1 MAIFKCKMCGGTL
14 EINNNETV
22 GVCEYCGTKQTLP
35 KSNDEVVSNLF
46 NRANNLRLK
55 CEFDKAEQV
64 YEKILEIDNTES
76 EAHWGIVLCKYGIE
90 YVEDPKTFTR
100 VPTCHRTSYDAIL
113 ADSAYLSAIAN
124 ADGYQKVIYE
134 EEAKKINEIQ
144 RGILSIVKNEKPFD
158 VFICYKE
165 TDENGQRTVDSTIA
179 NDIYHQLTNE
189 GFKVFY
195 SAITLEDKLGEAY
208 EPYIFAALNSAKVML
223 VIGTKPEYFEAVW
236 VKNEWSRFLKLIKT
250 DRSKLLIPC
259 YRNMDAYAL
268 PEEFSHLQS
277 QDMSKIGFINDIERG
292 IKKILSNGTDNV
304 ESNVIQKTPTNTNIA
319 PLLKRTFIF
328 LEDGDFESADEYCEK
343 VLDLDPECAMAYL
356 AKVLVSFKINRIE
369 ELSKIREE
377 YFNDKN
383 YIKAIRYANEKTK
396 AELNEYLNKW
406 KEKRYK
412 IAASIMENAKST
424 EEYRN
429 AAEIFKNIIDYKDSK
444 IQYDNCLS
452 QIDIIQN
459 LINKQKAIIKEI
471 DKRKIILEELERKR
485 KTIETKCVAEQN
497 RESKIKR
504 TINSHSMNT
513 LILSILNITLPLILF
528 IILLNSSE
536 QPSDF
541 EVIFGAL
548 SMVGSFC
555 CYLAF
560 IIYWS
565 RFTLKILK
573 KNVLVFLLR
582 IVLSIFVPLVASL
595 IAINECKKVKKIDI
609 DSNSNELIQKYLD
622 ELRQYQDKINSV
634 KSEIQ
639 HLSTQIN
646 QIGNLNPS
654 TEMRVDDFNNSVAVE
669 SKDELFVQAGNY
681 VVEMGTATT
690 TMLQRQFK
698 LGYARA
704 ARLLDSLEESG
715 IVGPF
720 VESQPRQVLL
730 SKEQWEQLRN
740 NYL

>member
-1 MAIFKCKMCGGTL
+1 MAIFKCKMCGGAL

-22 GVCEYCGTKQTLP
+22 AVCEYCGTKQTLP

-46 NRANNLRLK
+46 NRANSLRLK

-64 YEKILEIDNTES
+64 YEKILEIDNTEA

-90 YVEDPKTFTR
+90 YVEDPKTYTR
-100 VPTCHRTSYDAIL
+100 IPTCHRTSYDSIL
-113 ADSAYLSAIAN
+113 ADSAYLSAVAN

-134 EEAKKINEIQ
+134 EEAKKINDIQ

-165 TDENGQRTVDSTIA
+165 TDESGQRTVDSTIA

-195 SAITLEDKLGEAY
+195 AAITLEDKLGEAY

-259 YRNMDAYAL
+259 YRNMDAYDL

-277 QDMSKIGFINDIERG
+277 QDMSKIGFINDIEHG
-292 IKKILSNGTDNV
+292 IKKVLAKDTSKV
-304 ESNVIQKTPTNTNIA
+304 ESAVVTQATTNIA
-319 PLLKRTFIF
+319 PLLKRAFMF
-328 LEDGDFESADEYCEK
+328 LEDGDWASADEYCEK

-412 IAASIMENAKST
+412 IAASIMENAKSA

-471 DKRKIILEELERKR
+471 DKRKIILEELERKQ

-497 RESKIKR
+497 RESMIKR

-541 EVIFGAL
+541 EAIFGAL

-595 IAINECKKVKKIDI
+595 IAINECKKIKKIDI

-681 VVEMGTATT
+681 VVEMGKATT

>member
-22 GVCEYCGTKQTLP
+22 AVCEYCGTKQTLP

-64 YEKILEIDNTES
+64 YEKILEIDNTEA

-90 YVEDPKTFTR
+90 YVEDPKTYTR
-100 VPTCHRTSYDAIL
+100 IPTCHRTSYDSIL

-259 YRNMDAYAL
+259 YRNMDAYDL

-292 IKKILSNGTDNV
+292 IKKVLAKDTEKAEPVVVSQAISTANV
-304 ESNVIQKTPTNTNIA
+304 A
-319 PLLKRTFIF
+319 PLLKRAYLF
-328 LEDGDFESADEYCEK
+328 LEDGDFESANEYCEK
-343 VLDLDPECAMAYL
+343 VLDADPENARAYL
-356 AKVLVSFKINRIE
+356 GKTLVALKLSKVENLAKSGKEYFTNKDYEKAVRFADEKLKEELEQYLTAWKDNQYDVAVKILNRAKTASEYRVAAESFRVLYGYKDSQQQRTNCIEQAERLDNLTTEHQNLLLKINDKKKQLSDLKIKRQKIE
-369 ELSKIREE
+369 SDYLNKKNTLDELSK
-377 YFNDKN
+377 
-383 YIKAIRYANEKTK
+383 
-396 AELNEYLNKW
+396 
-406 KEKRYK
+406 KRSAVK
-412 IAASIMENAKST
+412 P
-424 EEYRN
+424 
-429 AAEIFKNIIDYKDSK
+429 
-444 IQYDNCLS
+444 
-452 QIDIIQN
+452 
-459 LINKQKAIIKEI
+459 
-471 DKRKIILEELERKR
+471 
-485 KTIETKCVAEQN
+485 
-497 RESKIKR
+497 
-504 TINSHSMNT
+504 
-513 LILSILNITLPLILF
+513 LSILTISNLLLPFLF
-528 IILLNSSE
+528 MTIIMNSGE
-536 QPSDF
+536 EMSDF
-541 EVIFGAL
+541 TAIVAL
-548 SMVGSFC
+548 LIMMAILVS
-555 CYLAF
+555 YIAF
-560 IIYWS
+560 IIIWI
-565 RFTLKILK
+565 KIS
-573 KNVLVFLLR
+573 KNVLNRKKNDIVSNTVIAIVFPFIACILALVDCGKINKLR
-582 IVLSIFVPLVASL
+582 CNSKDIEKQVQDYLVALSH
-595 IAINECKKVKKIDI
+595 C
-609 DSNSNELIQKYLD
+609 QD
-622 ELRQYQDKINSV
+622 EITV
-634 KSEIQ
+634 AESEIQ
-639 HLSTQIN
+639 QLTMQANQLADVNGLSQNIQIN
-646 QIGNLNPS
+646 DTS
-654 TEMRVDDFNNSVAVE
+654 EK
-669 SKDELFVQAGNY
+669 KDELLVQAIDV
-681 VVEMGTATT
+681 VVEMQSASITL
-690 TMLQRQFK
+690 LQRKLK

-704 ARLLDSLEESG
+704 ARMLETLEEIG

-720 VESQPRQVLL
+720 VESQPRQVLI
-730 SKEQWEQLRN
+730 SQKQWKQMKN
-740 NYL
+740 NY

>member
-14 EINNNETV
+14 ENNNNETV
-22 GVCEYCGTKQTLP
+22 AVCEYCGTKQTLP

-541 EVIFGAL
+541 EAIFGAL